1 MRTNEVEKGEAER
14 APKRDLQS
22 SFNANLVSF
31 CAERIGNRIAT
42 LPTNI
47 SIANALLTSLD
58 LTANQITSLPSSITG
73 LSALL
78 SLVLDENPIKLV
90 ARSLSRLNIHR
101 NSTMIVLKRCSCQID
116 AVDGVDVGQ
125 QSAPTLA
132 RHDQSHGR
140 RCDLYAILVTLFVD
154 SADTLQC
161 A

>member
-90 ARSLSRLNIHR
+90 ARALSLS
-101 NSTMIVLKRCSCQID
+101 SEYS
-116 AVDGVDVGQ
+116 
-125 QSAPTLA
+125 S
-132 RHDQSHGR
+132 
-140 RCDLYAILVTLFVD
+140 
-154 SADTLQC
+154 
-161 A
+161 